1 MNEQTDNP
9 APNATMAAKDRVAQ
23 RSAPRQ
29 ERSRA
34 RQLALLAAAEAM
46 VAEVGV
52 DGLTMRA
59 LARRAKLPIASVYHY
74 YPSAAAI
81 INGLARQ
88 YFETMRVAL
97 DASLRRHLPE
107 TEAAPKL
114 GQALPCIIDDMLAMF
129 LSQAPAV
136 RFIRTGLRANHDLRL
151 LDIEDT
157 FVNAAY
163 LEPYLRRL
171 IPGLDTA
178 QLKMTAAVLLEAI
191 SVNLLL
197 AMELPEAERAG
208 LIEALKKTVVAMFEG
223 FRIRVQPS
231 PGPPVTI

>member
-1 MNEQTDNP
+1 MDEHTDSL
-9 APNATMAAKDRVAQ
+9 APNAAAAAKDRVAQ

-34 RQLALLAAAEAM
+34 RQLALLAAAEAI
-46 VAEVGV
+46 VVEVGV
-52 DGLTMRA
+52 DGLKMRE
-59 LARRAKLPIASVYHY
+59 LARRANLPIASVYHY

-81 INGLARQ
+81 IHGLARQ
-88 YFETMRVAL
+88 YFDTMRAAL

-107 TEAAPKL
+107 SVQAPSPRA
-114 GQALPCIIDDMLAMF
+114 ALPHIIDDMLAMF

-171 IPGLDTA
+171 IPGLETA
-178 QLKMTAAVLLEAI
+178 HLKMTAAVLLEAI

-223 FRIRVQPS
+223 FRAAH
-231 PGPPVTI
+231 

>member
-1 MNEQTDNP
+1 MDEHTDSL
-9 APNATMAAKDRVAQ
+9 APNAAAAAKDRVAQ

-34 RQLALLAAAEAM
+34 RQLALLAAAEAI
-46 VAEVGV
+46 VVEVGV
-52 DGLTMRA
+52 DGLKMRE
-59 LARRAKLPIASVYHY
+59 LARRANLPIASVYHY

-81 INGLARQ
+81 IHGLARQ
-88 YFETMRVAL
+88 YFDTMRAAL

-107 TEAAPKL
+107 SVQAPSPRA
-114 GQALPCIIDDMLAMF
+114 ALPHIIDDMLAVF

-157 FVNAAY
+157 FVNATY

-171 IPGLDTA
+171 IPGLETA
-178 QLKMTAAVLLEAI
+178 HLKMTAAVLLEAI

-223 FRIRVQPS
+223 FRAAH
-231 PGPPVTI
+231 

>member
-1 MNEQTDNP
+1 
-9 APNATMAAKDRVAQ
+9 
-23 RSAPRQ
+23 
-29 ERSRA
+29 
-34 RQLALLAAAEAM
+34 
-46 VAEVGV
+46 
-52 DGLTMRA
+52 
-59 LARRAKLPIASVYHY
+59 LPIASVYHY

-81 INGLARQ
+81 IHGLARQ
-88 YFETMRVAL
+88 YFDTMRAAL
-97 DASLRRHLPE
+97 DVSLRRHLPE
-107 TEAAPKL
+107 TVAQPSPA
-114 GQALPCIIDDMLAMF
+114 QALPCIIDDMMAMF

-171 IPGLDTA
+171 IPGLATA

-197 AMELPEAERAG
+197 AMELPEAERAA
-208 LIEALKKTVVAMFEG
+208 LIEALKKTVVATFEG
-223 FRIRVQPS
+223 FRVIA
-231 PGPPVTI
+231 PP